1 MSAASVQ
8 RLSRTR
14 VWLEFYRLAFLRATG
29 HREFAPLRLS
39 YPPLSVYAAKNPW
52 QLYREIF
59 VSECYSPP
67 VPLGERPR
75 ILDLGANIGM
85 ASLYFLTRWPQ
96 ASLTAF
102 EPNPRAFTLL
112 TRNLS
117 PAAFP
122 AAEIQVEASALSTA
136 EGTVEFTVPVENPT
150 AVYASISQRAAGGQT
165 TERVTVPTV
174 DARRLFAAPVD
185 LVKLD
190 IEGHEYPVLEHSLPA
205 ADTVRS
211 VIIEFHEIRAH
222 GERCRELLTRLLGE
236 QGYEGTD
243 ENGRPLVPAE
253 FAQREGAGLARLAA
267 RRTTTESL

>member
-1 MSAASVQ
+1 
-8 RLSRTR
+8 
-14 VWLEFYRLAFLRATG
+14 LAFLRASR
-29 HREFAPLRLS
+29 HREFAPLQLA
-39 YPPLSVYAAKNPW
+39 YPPLSVHAAKNPW

-59 VSECYSPP
+59 VRECYSPP

-96 ASLTAF
+96 ARLNAF
-102 EPNPRAFTLL
+102 EPNPRAFALL

-122 AAEIQVEASALSTA
+122 AAEIQVEAAALSTA

-174 DARRLFAAPVD
+174 DARRLFAAPAD

-190 IEGHEYPVLEHSLPA
+190 IEGHEYPVLEHALPA
-205 ADTVRS
+205 ADTIRS
-211 VIIEFHEIRAH
+211 LIIEFHEIRAH
-222 GERCRELLTRLLGE
+222 GERCFALLTRLLGE
-236 QGYEGTD
+236 QGYEGSD
-243 ENGRPLVPAE
+243 EHGRPLVPAE
-253 FAQREGAGLARLAA
+253 FAQRQGAGLVRLAA